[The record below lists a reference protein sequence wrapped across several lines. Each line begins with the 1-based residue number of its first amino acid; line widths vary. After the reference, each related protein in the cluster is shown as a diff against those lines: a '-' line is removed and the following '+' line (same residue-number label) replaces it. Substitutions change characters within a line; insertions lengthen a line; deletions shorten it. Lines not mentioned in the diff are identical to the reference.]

1 MAKKNSLKL
10 GKRAAKLLKRDLLHS
25 VAMASILLNILFLV
39 GWAVVTYGDAD
50 QEAYDL
56 ARNRLC
62 VDNYSKNLQKAVK
75 DSTTTEAAQVA
86 ALEFK
91 IQCVSDDF
99 KPYYENAI
107 ETYTQTKTS
116 Q

>member
-10 GKRAAKLLKRDLLHS
+10 GKRATKLLKRDLIHS

-39 GWAVVTYGDAD
+39 GWAVITYGDAD

-62 VDNYSKNLQKAVK
+62 VDNYKENLNQAILEA
-75 DSTTTEAAQVA
+75 STEDAGKIAAI
-86 ALEFK
+86 EFMV
-91 IQCVSDDF
+91 QCVSDDF

-107 ETYTQTKTS
+107 ETYTQTITS